1 MTERDTTSDAIT
13 KPNEVVI
20 SYSPLADTE
29 RWLRDRVAAESSLKT
44 TFTMVAIAIC
54 IIGLLAV
61 GTIFANAIWS
71 ALGEQATSAAEYA
84 ARKAANEAILGWFS
98 LAAVMLLGTAGLF
111 LLRQPT
117 HIKITSR
124 GLNLLSRRA
133 GVAFPAKTVE
143 WKKVQLIELHRQMD
157 AASHVE
163 NYLHLNVGKR
173 DAVKIKISAIG
184 SSKERLELKEAI
196 ERNALSSV
204 SDHAALDALGAPRE
218 QAYTELWLQALT
230 APSTRS
236 NVEPLIPGAVVAD
249 RFKVKNKLGVGGQGT
264 AYLAEE
270 LQAGGG
276 KPVVLKEFILPVYV
290 NINVRKQ
297 SLKAFENEA
306 RILQSLNH
314 PGIVQLIEFFAEDQ
328 RGYLVLEFID
338 GIPLEQK
345 VLQDGPLGETDVRAL
360 AKQMC
365 EMLIHLHSMTPPVV
379 HRDFTPDNLILRND
393 GTLKLVDFNVATHVD
408 AGSATSVVGKHAY
421 LPPEQFR
428 GQPIPASDIYA
439 MGGTLFFLLTGRAPE
454 PICANHPKNIRPEIS
469 EEMNLI
475 VATATAIDPAHRF
488 KSAQELAQKLN

>member
-1 MTERDTTSDAIT
+1 MMHPDTTSDT
-13 KPNEVVI
+13 KPPADEVLI

-44 TFTMVAIAIC
+44 TFTIVAVVIC

-84 ARKAANEAILGWFS
+84 ARKAANEAILSWFS
-98 LAAVMLLGTAGLF
+98 LFGLAVIAAAGLF

-117 HIKITSR
+117 HIKISSK
-124 GLNLLSRRA
+124 GLNLISRRA
-133 GVAFPAKTVE
+133 GLAIPAKTVE

-163 NYLHLNVGKR
+163 NYLQLNLGKR
-173 DAVKIKISAIG
+173 DPVKIKISAIG
-184 SSKERLELKEAI
+184 SNKGRLELKDAI
-196 ERNALSSV
+196 ERNALNSL
-204 SDHAALDALGAPRE
+204 SDDAALDALGPPRE

-236 NVEPLIPGAVVAD
+236 NVEPLIPGAVVD
-249 RFKVKNKLGVGGQGT
+249 GRFKVKNKLGVGGQGT

-270 LQAGGG
+270 GG
-276 KPVVLKEFILPVYV
+276 KQVVLKEFILPVYV

-306 RILQSLNH
+306 RILQSLSH
-314 PGIVQLIEFFAEDQ
+314 PGIVELIEFFAEDQ
-328 RGYLVLEFID
+328 RGYLVLEYVD

-345 VLQDGPLGETDVRAL
+345 VNEDGPLPETEVRAL
-360 AKQMC
+360 ARQMC
-365 EMLIHLHSMTPPVV
+365 EMLIHLHGMTPPVV
-379 HRDFTPDNLILRND
+379 HRDFTPDNLILRKD
-393 GTLKLVDFNVATHVD
+393 GTLKLVDFNVATQVD
-408 AGSATSVVGKHAY
+408 SSSATSVVGKHAY

-428 GQPIPASDIYA
+428 GQPVPASDIYA
-439 MGGTLFFLLTGRAPE
+439 MGGTLFFLLTAQTPE
-454 PICANHPKNIRPEIS
+454 PICANHPKRLRDGVS
-469 EEMNLI
+469 GEMDLI
-475 VATATAIDPAHRF
+475 VATATAIDPANRF
-488 KSAQELAQKLN
+488 RSASEILDYL